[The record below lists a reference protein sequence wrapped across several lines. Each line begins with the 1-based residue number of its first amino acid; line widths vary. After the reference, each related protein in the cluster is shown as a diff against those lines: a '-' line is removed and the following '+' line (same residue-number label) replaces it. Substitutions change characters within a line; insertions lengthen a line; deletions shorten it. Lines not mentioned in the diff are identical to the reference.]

1 MTHPILPGVTAG
13 AFLRR
18 LAVIVAVS
26 ICSSAAD
33 AQTLFAVSVRTF
45 ADPSYKGL
53 EGSLYRVDPAS
64 GVTVLVAPLRLDGRD
79 SIGLDGLAIHPKTGE
94 VFGVTSPTI
103 GPIPHSLVRVD
114 SATGFVTLLGDLG
127 ASGSDV
133 SFDPDGTLYM
143 WLPRTSQIGTVDT
156 GAAKITSVGAPR
168 PATANEGGISA
179 TSGVVAL
186 VAPSGGAGT
195 LDSIDLKT
203 GAVIASVQM
212 KGAPY
217 AELMAG
223 LAEAPDGTLFGVNT
237 NGGTPALAELVKID
251 KRTGQVTPIGPL
263 PHDTNSIAFGPAV
276 VAEKGWDL
284 NQWRVLLFPIFLVIG
299 AGLVA
304 AFALS
309 KRRGH

>member
-1 MTHPILPGVTAG
+1 MTP
-13 AFLRR
+13 FRR
-18 LAVIVAVS
+18 FAAVVAVS
-26 ICSSAAD
+26 LCSSAAD

-45 ADPSYKGL
+45 TDPSYKGL

-64 GVTVLVAPLRLDGRD
+64 GVTILVAPLRLDGRD

-94 VFGVTSPTI
+94 VFGVTSPTVGI
-103 GPIPHSLVRVD
+103 IPHSLVRVD
-114 SATGFVTLLGDLG
+114 SATGSVSLIGDLG

-133 SFDPDGTLYM
+133 SFDPDGTLFM
-143 WLPRTSQIGTVDT
+143 WLPKTSQIGRVDT
-156 GAAKITSVGAPR
+156 KAATITAVGTPR
-168 PATANEGGISA
+168 PATAKEGGISA
-179 TSGVVAL
+179 GSGGVAL
-186 VAPSGGAGT
+186 VAASGGLGT

-212 KGAPY
+212 KGASY

-223 LAEAPDGTLFGVNT
+223 LAVAPDGTLYGVNT

-251 KRTGQVTPIGPL
+251 RKTGLVTPIGQL

-276 VAEKGWDL
+276 EAEKTWDL
-284 NQWRVLLFPIFLVIG
+284 DQWRVLLLPIFFVIA

-304 AFALS
+304 FFAFG
-309 KRRGH
+309 KRRSR